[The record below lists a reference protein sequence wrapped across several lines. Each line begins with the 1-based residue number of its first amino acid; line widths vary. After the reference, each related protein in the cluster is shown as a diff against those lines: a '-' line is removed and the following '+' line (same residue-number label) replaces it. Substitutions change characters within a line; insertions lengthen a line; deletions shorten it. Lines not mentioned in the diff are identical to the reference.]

1 MSVCP
6 SVVPIIFVDCIIVCI
21 IVVYVLDCGPY
32 IFQIDAVAGC
42 PLGYCSGRSSG
53 GGDNDDDDGIS
64 GGWIFIII
72 LLCLSVIY
80 FGGGM
85 AYKVFAKG
93 ARGIEACPNI
103 GFWRTFCGMT
113 KDGFTF
119 VFSGC
124 KTNKKYSTVDDAG
137 GADAEHTPAP
147 ASTKTYGSL

>member
-1 MSVCP
+1 LGYFSISLVE
-6 SVVPIIFVDCIIVCI
+6 
-21 IVVYVLDCGPY
+21 CGPY
-32 IFQIDAVAGC
+32 IFEINSVAGC
-42 PLGYCSGRSSG
+42 PLGFCSTSSG
-53 GGDNDDDDGIS
+53 GGHNDDDDGIS

-124 KTNKKYSTVDDAG
+124 KTNKKYSTFDDAG